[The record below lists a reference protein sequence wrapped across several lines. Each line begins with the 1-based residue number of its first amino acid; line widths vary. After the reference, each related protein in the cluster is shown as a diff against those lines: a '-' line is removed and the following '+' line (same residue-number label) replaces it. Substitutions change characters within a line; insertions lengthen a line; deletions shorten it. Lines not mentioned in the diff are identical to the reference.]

1 MKTSPDWQFAS
12 GTAPARWRRTRA
24 AARAGMILAL
34 ADAVLLA
41 AAPLSSL
48 YLEVPGMTAFRVFFY
63 ALAAGLVLAVA
74 GLLLILFAAI
84 ARAGGIGG
92 QGLVMM
98 LPAIAALTA
107 IAAMIGPGRLMS
119 PMIHDVTTDTANP
132 PEFVEAGRQRLP
144 GQNPVEYG
152 GAETAALQERAYP
165 DIQPIHTSLR
175 RDEALDEAV
184 RAVKDL
190 GWEFMNVDYERGII
204 EAYETT
210 RVFGFVDDVV
220 IRVRRVGSGSRVD
233 VRSAS
238 RLGKGDLGENAARI
252 QRFRRAFRG

>member
-12 GTAPARWRRTRA
+12 GTAPVRWRRTRA
-24 AARAGMILAL
+24 AGRAGMFLAL
-34 ADAVLLA
+34 VDAVLLA

-48 YLEVPGMTAFRVFFY
+48 YLGMPGMTAFGVFFY
-63 ALAAGLVLAVA
+63 AMAAGLVLAVA
-74 GLLLILFAAI
+74 GLSLALFAAI
-84 ARAGGIGG
+84 ARAGGLGR

-98 LPAIAALTA
+98 LPAIAALT
-107 IAAMIGPGRLMS
+107 IIVAMTGPGRIMS
-119 PMIHDVTTDTANP
+119 PLIHDISTDTADP
-132 PEFVEAGRQRLP
+132 PAFVEAGKQRLP

-152 GAETAALQERAYP
+152 GAETAAQQARAYP
-165 DIQPIHTSLR
+165 HIQPIHTGLR

-190 GWEFMNVDYERGII
+190 GWEFINVDYERGII

-210 RVFGFVDDVV
+210 PVFGFVDDIV
-220 IRVRRVGSGSRVD
+220 IRVRRDGSGSRVD

-252 QRFRRAFRG
+252 ERFRRAFRG